1 MAIDPEGRVYIGTGD
16 ATFDDAT
23 KSLGNAIVSVK
34 MDANGELQ
42 LVDYYAPPNANW
54 MFRRDL
60 DVNVTPMVFDYQ
72 GRKFLVGTS
81 KECRLRLLDRDNL
94 GGRDHRTVAY
104 VSPLLCN
111 DAQAFDGK
119 GVWGAMAAWVD
130 GQGRQWVIVP
140 FYGPVSREFKAPREH
155 MPRAA
160 NGGVAA
166 YTLEQQRQMG
176 ARPAVAVA

>member
-81 KECRLRLLDRDNL
+81 KECRLQVLDRDNL
-94 GGRDHRTVAY
+94 GGRDHRTA
-104 VSPLLCN
+104 
-111 DAQAFDGK
+111 
-119 GVWGAMAAWVD
+119 
-130 GQGRQWVIVP
+130 RT
-140 FYGPVSREFKAPREH
+140 SRRSSATMHRLSTAKAC
-155 MPRAA
+155 
-160 NGGVAA
+160 
-166 YTLEQQRQMG
+166 G
-176 ARPAVAVA
+176 ARWRHGSMAKADSG